1 MVFSAE
7 IDPRGVSHIW
17 GFASQ
22 SSVSRLKERLEIV
35 ERELQSVTL
44 EWENVF
50 RKLRKIMGK
59 IHREEAI
66 MKADTA
72 PSEEPAGDGAEKT
85 PNGRLLTPHQM
96 QVQQEILRRRARG

>member
-1 MVFSAE
+1 MWPFKES
-7 IDPRGVSHIW
+7 RRVSK
-17 GFASQ
+17 
-22 SSVSRLKERLEIV
+22 LEDRLENV

-66 MKADTA
+66 MRESTA
-72 PSEEPAGDGAEKT
+72 TEGEESASTPATIGTSNG
-85 PNGRLLTPHQM
+85 GRLLTPRQM
-96 QVQQEILRRRARG
+96 QIQQEILKRRAHG